1 MKEGNFNTFDDGLL
15 AAGIEYDVAINTG
28 ITYNRAIFKG
38 YKQLNGRK
46 MLCFSTQSSE
56 SLIIN
61 PSYVCSWLESVTEA
75 LNEVTFEQGL
85 EAWELKPNKGEPNG

>member
-1 MKEGNFNTFDDGLL
+1 MKEGNYNTYNDEVF
-15 AAGIEYDVAINTG
+15 AEGIEYDVHTNTG

-38 YKQLNGRK
+38 FRQVNGK
-46 MLCFSTQSSE
+46 KVMCFSTQSSE

-61 PSYVCSWLESVTEA
+61 PSYVCSWLESVTET

-85 EAWELKPNKGEPNG
+85 EAWELKKKRST